1 MTILFAAF
9 RLGWA
14 CLLTDQTPG
23 PEADDRISHALT
35 VGALYAPATLA
46 RGGARNEIVFSR
58 VMGVHESLR
67 AEFQVNRE
75 LGRAWVAVELRWLTQ
90 DILPWQTQ
98 DIPRA
103 VDGLYYDKSTKQVV
117 YQSGKIRAVCAED
130 WTFLWH
136 TALKETGLCPLRV
149 SVQTRTVD
157 DGFNLRDE
165 TVGEVVLQL
174 PTHP

>member
-1 MTILFAAF
+1 VVHE
-9 RLGWA
+9 
-14 CLLTDQTPG
+14 TDTG
-23 PEADDRISHALT
+23 
-35 VGALYAPATLA
+35 VGQAGAEQQEPSDGYGVAPATLA
-46 RGGARNEIVFSR
+46 QGGARNEIVFSR
-58 VMGVHESLR
+58 VIGVHESLR

-165 TVGEVVLQL
+165 TVAEVVLQL
-174 PTHP
+174 PTHH